1 MPLKFL
7 PFFLMLVVV
16 SLSSVL
22 AEGEAGQSP
31 AMRGDIIYGSADAPV
46 EIIEYGSLTC
56 SHCGHFAREVFP
68 ELKTQYVDT
77 GKVRFIFRNF
87 VRDRYDMAIATI
99 SRCSSDIKVIKS
111 MVDAYFVRQDEWMKA
126 ENPYEV
132 ISEIAKQAGLSQ
144 DNMAQCM
151 SDRSLQEHLLK
162 MRKEGVE
169 VYKISG
175 VPFLVLNGMPI
186 KGHTFEAL
194 KAAIDAAL

>member
-126 ENPYEV
+126 ENPYEI

-175 VPFLVLNGMPI
+175 VPFLVLNGMPV